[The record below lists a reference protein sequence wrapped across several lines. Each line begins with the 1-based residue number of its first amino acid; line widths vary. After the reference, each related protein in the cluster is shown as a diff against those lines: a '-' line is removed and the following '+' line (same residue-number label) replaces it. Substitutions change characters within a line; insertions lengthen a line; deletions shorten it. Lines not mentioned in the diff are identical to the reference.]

1 MCLMDPTWVR
11 TSFLGTLSWPLDG
24 VFGTTGRVAGSPI
37 PVARRQGS
45 VRYRSGSLLAQ
56 GP

>member
-24 VFGTTGRVAGSPI
+24 VFGTTGRVAGSPV
-37 PVARRQGS
+37 PAAKHQGS
-45 VRYRSGSLLAQ
+45 VFYRSGSLL
-56 GP
+56 G